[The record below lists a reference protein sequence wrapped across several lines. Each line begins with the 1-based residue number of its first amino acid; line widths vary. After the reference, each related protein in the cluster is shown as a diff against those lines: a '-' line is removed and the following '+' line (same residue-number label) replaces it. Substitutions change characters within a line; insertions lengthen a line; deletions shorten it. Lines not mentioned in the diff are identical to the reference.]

1 MKTQNLKRREN
12 VKTWKDKSESETR
25 EREIKTERWPDRSEP
40 ALGGG
45 GGCVLSNRETA
56 CRNRGLQE

>member
-45 GGCVLSNRETA
+45 GGVRA
-56 CRNRGLQE
+56 Q